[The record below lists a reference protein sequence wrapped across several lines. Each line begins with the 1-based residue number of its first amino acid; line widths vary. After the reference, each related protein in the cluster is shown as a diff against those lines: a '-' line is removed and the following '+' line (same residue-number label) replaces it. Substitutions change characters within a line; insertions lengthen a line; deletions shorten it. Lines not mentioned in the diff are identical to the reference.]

1 MEVNLENPIF
11 VFYIN
16 VDGMSHQRAKEQIAV
31 LSEHMNYQNITKWII
46 PIKHGESKV
55 ELIWQG
61 SRYSQNPG
69 NLSNIQN
76 VIDHVN
82 EVLENIINST
92 SDESIRSQA
101 FKLKDLQLKKLF

>member
-16 VDGMSHQRAKEQIAV
+16 VDGMTRQRAKEQIAV

-69 NLSNIQN
+69 ILKTSGIQN
-76 VIDHVN
+76 VIEHIND
-82 EVLENIINST
+82 VLGIIIDST
-92 SDESIRSQA
+92 NDESIRAQ
-101 FKLKDLQLKKLF
+101 LRELQLKKLFL

>member
-16 VDGMSHQRAKEQIAV
+16 VDGMTRQRADEELAKLNAYM
-31 LSEHMNYQNITKWII
+31 SYDNITKWIM
-46 PIKHGESKV
+46 PIKNGDSRV

-69 NLSNIQN
+69 NLQTDNIKN

-82 EVLENIINST
+82 DTLDIISNS
-92 SDESIRSQA
+92 SNDESIRAQLREL
-101 FKLKDLQLKKLF
+101 KLKKFF